1 MMNKA
6 LGIFVTLLLCVMPLR
21 AQLQLPDSTR
31 QTHFVTRTTM
41 YGAGMAN
48 MYDTYLSPQEYKGVE
63 VRVSRE
69 TMRMTRW
76 AEGRLSLQNF
86 LQGYVNYTHNRVDNN
101 NMLGAQVNWSYGL
114 HYHFPLTEN
123 FRLLAGGLTDL
134 NGGFLYNL
142 RNGNN
147 PASARAYFNLDA
159 SVMAVWD
166 VKVKRY
172 PIRLRYQLNV
182 PVMGVMFSPHY
193 GQSYYEIFSLGN
205 AAGVVKF
212 TSLHNQ
218 PSLRQMLTADLPVGR
233 MKMRLAYLWD
243 AQQSKLN
250 DIRTHAY
257 SHIFMVGI
265 VKEFYSLKKP
275 RKH

>member
-1 MMNKA
+1 
-6 LGIFVTLLLCVMPLR
+6 
-21 AQLQLPDSTR
+21 
-31 QTHFVTRTTM
+31 
-41 YGAGMAN
+41 
-48 MYDTYLSPQEYKGVE
+48 
-63 VRVSRE
+63 
-69 TMRMTRW
+69 
-76 AEGRLSLQNF
+76 
-86 LQGYVNYTHNRVDNN
+86 
-101 NMLGAQVNWSYGL
+101 
-114 HYHFPLTEN
+114 
-123 FRLLAGGLTDL
+123 
-134 NGGFLYNL
+134 
-142 RNGNN
+142 
-147 PASARAYFNLDA
+147 
-159 SVMAVWD
+159 MAVWD